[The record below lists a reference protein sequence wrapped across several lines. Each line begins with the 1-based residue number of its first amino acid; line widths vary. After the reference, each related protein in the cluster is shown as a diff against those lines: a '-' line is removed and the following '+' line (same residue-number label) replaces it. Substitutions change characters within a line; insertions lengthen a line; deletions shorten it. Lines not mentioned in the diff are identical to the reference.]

1 METSTSVAVYH
12 LSKYP
17 GLPPSHLRS
26 LTSLR
31 VLNQG
36 TSDTDTGKDI
46 LDDQSII
53 FSRKSFRRRER
64 ESERAREMATKM
76 KMKMTMILFQ
86 LIIIIIIIMISLVAC
101 GRVDG
106 TPVAGTDATLA
117 EDVLIHVGN
126 GTSRIGAP
134 DSGDLCAGAGV
145 RKKNL
150 KSQRWVHIWC

>member
-1 METSTSVAVYH
+1 
-12 LSKYP
+12 
-17 GLPPSHLRS
+17 
-26 LTSLR
+26 
-31 VLNQG
+31 
-36 TSDTDTGKDI
+36 
-46 LDDQSII
+46 
-53 FSRKSFRRRER
+53 
-64 ESERAREMATKM
+64 MATKMKM

-86 LIIIIIIIMISLVAC
+86 LIIIIIIMISLVAC

-106 TPVAGTDATLA
+106 TPVAGIDATLA

>member
-1 METSTSVAVYH
+1 MT
-12 LSKYP
+12 
-17 GLPPSHLRS
+17 
-26 LTSLR
+26 
-31 VLNQG
+31 NQ
-36 TSDTDTGKDI
+36 SSS
-46 LDDQSII
+46 SIKNL
-53 FSRKSFRRRER
+53 FEGERDRESARER
-64 ESERAREMATKM
+64 EMAM

-86 LIIIIIIIMISLVAC
+86 LIIIIISLVAC

-126 GTSRIGAP
+126 GTSRIVAP
-134 DSGDLCAGAGV
+134 DSGDQCAGAGV